1 MLPHCYNSQAI
12 WLLCTGAREA
22 AFRNIKSIAECLSDE
37 LINAAKVRQDMCH
50 HVVIVLFAGLLQ
62 QLRYQEEGWI
72 GACCQVQPIN
82 MGLLVLMVDLEMH
95 SIQNPAW
102 KRETICSFMQSCQLL
117 GNAFLLQR
125 LFLPNM
131 RAKWRKK
138 RMRRLKRKRRKM
150 RAR

>member
-62 QLRYQEEGWI
+62 QLRYQEEG
-72 GACCQVQPIN
+72 
-82 MGLLVLMVDLEMH
+82 
-95 SIQNPAW
+95 
-102 KRETICSFMQSCQLL
+102 
-117 GNAFLLQR
+117 
-125 LFLPNM
+125 
-131 RAKWRKK
+131 
-138 RMRRLKRKRRKM
+138 
-150 RAR
+150 